1 MDAALTQAHARW
13 LQELTDLKEYK
24 VNLKIEQEKWEK
36 EHKETAAK
44 QVAQNTCLCVLI
56 NSSVFQIPYISEE

>member
-1 MDAALTQAHARW
+1 MEAALTQARAKW

-36 EHKETAAK
+36 EHKETTAK
-44 QVAQNTCLCVLI
+44 QVAQNTCISILI
-56 NSSVFQIPYISEE
+56 SSSVFQIAYITEE